1 MYRLKGAKF
10 VLTLAPVDNGSKA
23 SLLFSHTK
31 CEGDGVVRGD
41 DLAKAD
47 EDFYFSCKR
56 TLS

>member
-1 MYRLKGAKF
+1 M
-10 VLTLAPVDNGSKA
+10 LTLAPVDNGSKA